1 MINRIIHFSIH
12 NKFVIGIGTL
22 ALIAAGGW
30 SFTKLPI
37 DAVPE
42 TANNQV
48 QIIILSPTWATM
60 GGLFNLNKS
69 INA

>member
-37 DAVPE
+37 GAVPE

-48 QIIILSPTWATM
+48 QIILSPTRATM